1 MSFERKRQ
9 ERKEKKRT
17 KISLLDPDNDEKKNR
32 DVSQSVFFRL
42 QLVFVMKI
50 KFHVAKSDIRW
61 LYILNAVEQ
70 VNKKKSEA
78 QKLPGNHCICS
89 LCK

>member
-32 DVSQSVFFRL
+32 DVSQSVFFSTTISFLHENQIPRC
-42 QLVFVMKI
+42 KI
-50 KFHVAKSDIRW
+50 RYSMVVHYECCGA
-61 LYILNAVEQ
+61 
-70 VNKKKSEA
+70 SE
-78 QKLPGNHCICS
+78 
-89 LCK
+89 